1 MMDEIAIYAK
11 EVFAEEGIQ
20 REACALLEGDR
31 LVGVV
36 SYREAKDRG
45 AKILE
50 SGGVRLIPGLFDSH
64 IHGSVGRD
72 TMDATPEALD
82 AIGCHLAQVGTT
94 SWMPTTVTDDME
106 KIYTAL
112 RNLKDYVPAG
122 EAARVFGSFVE
133 GPYLT
138 VEHRGAH
145 PTEYLRELSEE
156 ELDKLLAAGPMK
168 ALAVAPEKPG
178 ALPFIRRAVAK
189 GVHISLAHTSASYE
203 ESRAAVDA
211 GADAAVHTFCGMS
224 PMHHRAPMLLGEAM
238 TDDRL
243 YAELIADGIHVS
255 LPAMEILRRA
265 KPKERLILVS
275 DAISAAGLADG
286 EYKLGVEHVTVK
298 NGVARTDA
306 GSLAGSTTNVLSEV
320 RRFILELG
328 EDPLTAVHMGSLNP
342 ARRFGLDGEIGSL
355 RRGKLADLVAL
366 DKDYTVVATWKGGR
380 EIFRA

>member
-1 MMDEIAIYAK
+1 MEELALYAK
-11 EVFAEEGIQ
+11 EIFAEDGLQ
-20 REACALLEGDR
+20 KEACVLLQGEYISGI
-31 LVGVV
+31 VP
-36 SYREAKDRG
+36 YREAKERG
-45 AKILE
+45 AKIEE
-50 SGGVRLIPGLFDSH
+50 SGGERLIPGLFDSH

-82 AIGCHLAQVGTT
+82 AIGRHLAQVGTT

-106 KIYTAL
+106 KVYAAL
-112 RNLKDYVPAG
+112 RNVASYKPA
-122 EAARVFGSFVE
+122 EQSARVFGSFVE

-145 PTEYLRELSEE
+145 PTEYLRELSMG
-156 ELDKLLAAGPMK
+156 ELDKLLEAGPMK

-178 ALPFIRRAVAK
+178 ALPFIRRAIEK

-265 KPKERLILVS
+265 KPKDRLILVS

-286 EYKLGVEHVTVK
+286 DYRLGVEHVTVK
-298 NGVARTDA
+298 DGVARTDR

-328 EDPLTAVHMGSLNP
+328 EEPLTAVHMGSRNP
-342 ARRFGLDGEIGSL
+342 ARRFGLDGKIGSL

-366 DKDYTVVATWKGGR
+366 DADYAVIATWKGGR
-380 EIFRA
+380 EVFRA